1 MRPITPTAV
10 KTLVAYMKSKNF
22 TVYEQPYRLNIVGLR
37 SPSKIPNYF
46 DDFIFTFFKN
56 KDNQW
61 VGYESPA
68 TTDTGTYWLNNPMS
82 SKGSALLKEGQY
94 KDVYAIDLHNG
105 KYKAITQRLG
115 DVTVYRDFNRNNVL
129 DFNNGREEKGR
140 FGINIHRA
148 DSSGLSKIIDKN
160 SAGCQVFANSEDFDK
175 LMQFAEKS
183 KNLYGNKFT
192 YTLIDARNYWKK
204 K

>member
-1 MRPITPTAV
+1 MRPLTPTAI
-10 KTLVAYMKSKNF
+10 KTLVLYMKSKNF
-22 TVYEQPYRLNIVGLR
+22 TVYEQPYKLNIVGLR

-56 KDNQW
+56 NNNQW

-68 TTDTGTYWLNNPMS
+68 TTDTGTFWLKNPMS

-105 KYKAITQRLG
+105 KYKAVTQRLG
-115 DVTVYRDFNRNNVL
+115 DVIVYRDHNRNATL

-148 DSSGLSKIIDKN
+148 DSTGLSKTIDKN

-175 LMQFAEKS
+175 FMQFAEKS

>member
-1 MRPITPTAV
+1 MRPLTPTAI
-10 KTLVAYMKSKNF
+10 KTLVLYMKSKNF
-22 TVYEQPYRLNIVGLR
+22 TVYEQPYKLNIVGLR

-56 KDNQW
+56 NNNQW

-68 TTDTGTYWLNNPMS
+68 TTDTGTYWLQNPMS

-94 KDVYAIDLHNG
+94 KDVYAIDLHSG
-105 KYKAITQRLG
+105 KYKAVTQRLG
-115 DVTVYRDFNRNNVL
+115 DVIVYRDYNRNATL

-148 DSSGLSKIIDKN
+148 DSTGLSKTIDKN

-175 LMQFAEKS
+175 FMQFAEKS